1 MMSNGGMKLVRI
13 VLVAVLLI
21 AGAWLVGR
29 RAGPA
34 PESVSRQ
41 DAVLQ
46 AAPGGRAQ
54 VDPNAPPLPEMS
66 MSEPVVVDLRT
77 IPAGVYDPNNQYD
90 RWQRGEIDLIEN
102 ESIVSEAAAAAMRE
116 ASLRL
121 PPSANIDDATAV
133 TAGGPL
139 LGAPTLGAS
148 FESLKFTECCGGGA
162 NVPPDPELAVGPNHV
177 IAVVNVALEIYNKSG
192 ATLVGPTT
200 FASFMSANPNC
211 TGVFDPNAIYDE
223 SADRYILGIDAAGT
237 DYCIAVSQTGDPT
250 GSWNLYAFPTATGNE
265 FFDYPHAGVGRDAI
279 YMGANIFNPGFLE
292 SRVYAFDK
300 VAMYAGQAAASVVK
314 DLPPTEDTP
323 QPLHLHGWAQGTW
336 PSSGPHYFF
345 TDTGFNGAT
354 YSVWSWANPFTNT
367 SPSQVGTV
375 NINTFTGVAAGFPLD
390 VPQSG
395 GSAVQGNDYRPQDF
409 EYRDGFAWS
418 VSTIACNPGGGSVNC
433 LQWVKVNPATATI
446 VDAGVYGSTGQY
458 RFFGDLAVNAC
469 GDMALGYSKS
479 STSMWPSVWYTG
491 RKAGDAAGTLQAEAE
506 LKAGEIAYTAFD
518 SVPRRWGD
526 YTEMTIDPAGT
537 TFWYLG
543 EYSENTGTTQGR
555 WGTWIG
561 SFSYNDCVPGGDTPT
576 PTPSPT
582 AGPSPTATNT
592 PAPTNTPT
600 PTATAQPNVM
610 HVSDLDGN
618 SVNTSGNR
626 WRARVTVKVTNGAEQ
641 PVSGAKVTGTW
652 SNGATG
658 GGSCTTATNG
668 TCTIIKNNIRR
679 NVPSVR
685 FTVNNV
691 TRSGWTYNAGLN
703 HDPDGDSNGTTIIVN
718 RP

>member
-1 MMSNGGMKLVRI
+1 LV
-13 VLVAVLLI
+13 VGLLI
-21 AGAWLVGR
+21 AGAWLVSR
-29 RAGPA
+29 RAAPA
-34 PESVSRQ
+34 AESPARQ

-54 VDPNAPPLPEMS
+54 LDPNAAPLPEMS
-66 MSEPVVVDLRT
+66 MVEPTTVDLRT

-90 RWQRGEIDLIEN
+90 RWQRGEIDLTEN
-102 ESIVSEAAAAAMRE
+102 ESIVSEARAAELRAE
-116 ASLRL
+116 ALRL
-121 PPSANIDDATAV
+121 PPSANIDDAAAV
-133 TAGGPL
+133 TANGPIS
-139 LGAPTLGAS
+139 GAPTVGVS
-148 FESLKFTECCGGGA
+148 FDSIYYNECCGGGG

-177 IAVVNVALEIYNKSG
+177 IAVVNVAFEIYDKSG
-192 ATLVGPTT
+192 TSLVGPTT
-200 FASFMSANPNC
+200 FSSFMAGNADC

-223 SADRYILGIDAAGT
+223 SADRYILGIDADGT
-237 DYCIAVSQTGDPT
+237 HYCIAVSQTGDPT
-250 GSWNLYAFPTATGNE
+250 GNWNLYAFQTGTGNE

-279 YMGANIFNPGFLE
+279 YMGANIFTSSFLE

-300 VAMYAGQAAASVVK
+300 VAMYNGQAAASVVK
-314 DLPPTEDTP
+314 DLPTTEDTP

-336 PSSGPHYFF
+336 PTSGPHYFF
-345 TDTGFNGAT
+345 TETDYNGSE
-354 YSVWSWANPFTNT
+354 YSVWSWANPFSGT
-367 SPSQVGTV
+367 SPAKVGNTL
-375 NINTFTGVAAGFPLD
+375 NISDFTGVSVGLPQN

-409 EYRDGFAWS
+409 EYRDGYAWS
-418 VSTIACNPGGGSVNC
+418 VSTVSCNPGSGLVNC

-446 VDAGVYGSTGQY
+446 VDAGVYGSNGQY

-491 RKAGDAAGTLQAEAE
+491 RKATDAAGTLQAEAE

-543 EYSENTGTTQGR
+543 EYSRSVGTSSSGR

-561 SFSYNDCVPGGDTPT
+561 SFSYADCNPAGPTATPTNTPGPSPTPTDTPQPTFTPT
-576 PTPSPT
+576 PTNTPPPT
-582 AGPSPTATNT
+582 FTPTPTNT
-592 PAPTNTPT
+592 PAP
-600 PTATAQPNVM
+600 NVA
-610 HVSDLDGN
+610 HISDLDG
-618 SVNTSGNR
+618 SKLYTATNR
-626 WRARVTVKVTNGAEQ
+626 WRAIVTIKVVNGSNQ
-641 PVSGAKVTGTW
+641 PVSGATVSGVW

-658 GGSCTTATNG
+658 SGSCTTNTSG
-668 TCTIIKNNIRR
+668 TCSINKNNIRR
-679 NVPSVR
+679 ATLSVR
-685 FTVNNV
+685 YTVNNV
-691 TRSGWTYNAGLN
+691 TKSGWTYNAALN
-703 HDPDGDSNGTTIIVN
+703 SDPDGDSNGTFITIT